1 MTIPAQQI
9 ALWADKLRDMSALGL
24 LFTQN
29 IYDRD
34 NYQHMQD
41 IALQMLALAT
51 AQPAA
56 DLEPLR
62 ATIFAR
68 PTPISTGDGAVIDE
82 AGRILLIRRA
92 DNRKWAMPGG
102 ALAVG
107 ETPAQGVIREVFEET
122 GVRAEAVSFA
132 GVHDSRLCGSL
143 APFHLY
149 HFLFLCRPLNGGA
162 QEHTP
167 SHAAEV
173 LDIRWFAEDA
183 LPPDVDPGHVTRIAA
198 AYRTWRGE
206 CAAYFDR

>member
-1 MTIPAQQI
+1 MTTPAQQI

-29 IYDRD
+29 IYDRE
-34 NYQHMQD
+34 NYKQVQD
-41 IALQMLALAT
+41 IALEMFAMAT
-51 AQPAA
+51 AQPPAA
-56 DLEPLR
+56 IEPLR
-62 ATIFAR
+62 TTIFAR
-68 PTPISTGDGAVIDE
+68 PTPISAGDGAVIDE

-92 DNRKWAMPGG
+92 DNQKWAMPGG

-122 GVRAEAVSFA
+122 GIRAEAVSFV
-132 GVHDSRLCGSL
+132 GVHDSRLAASL

-149 HFLFLCRPLNGGA
+149 HFLFLCRPLNGGTA
-162 QEHTP
+162 EHPP

-173 LDIRWFAEDA
+173 LDMQWYAEDA
-183 LPPDVDPGHVTRIAA
+183 LPQDLDPGHVARIAS
-198 AYRTWRGE
+198 AYRAWHGE

>member
-1 MTIPAQQI
+1 MTTPAHQI

-29 IYDRD
+29 IYDRE

-41 IALQMLALAT
+41 IALEMFAMAT
-51 AQPAA
+51 AQPPATI
-56 DLEPLR
+56 EPLR

-92 DNRKWAMPGG
+92 DNQKWAMPGG

-107 ETPAQGVIREVFEET
+107 ETPAQGVLREVFEET
-122 GVRAEAVSFA
+122 GIRAAVVSFV
-132 GVHDSRLCGSL
+132 GVHDSRLSGSL

-149 HFLFLCRPLNGGA
+149 HFTFLCRPLNDGTA
-162 QEHTP
+162 EHPP

-173 LDIRWFAEDA
+173 LGMQWYAEDA
-183 LPPDVDPGHVTRIAA
+183 LPKDLDPGHVTRIAS
-198 AYRTWRGE
+198 AYRTWHGE